1 MDKSTAKP
9 TPEADLEHIIDAANR
24 LGVEL
29 DEEEALQW
37 LTAIAASRAG
47 DERLVVDP
55 RSGVFGHRASMLDFD
70 PAELEYFRRVG
81 RLVEFDDQPGHVE
94 TALALS
100 GSAAQSKIQTYP
112 GDLDFFERVN
122 IIAPTREEASRI
134 LAGLMRE
141 KALSTLKGDAYRLI
155 EVKFGNYPHDV
166 VRPDG
171 RTHSA
176 GTPIAWKPDEIQNA
190 RIEASSPDGTP
201 TSITW
206 DGVAHDPGWCK
217 LDWIVADPVRESVS
231 NASNMLDVTWEA
243 PDGTIAPLDGY
254 LDPYFQE
261 VYLDAGSIP
270 IFSKMVRH
278 MSDNALD
285 DYVEQLEREVKK
297 YVTKDIN
304 YGKAAKRMYNI
315 FRLTGRY
322 EDAAYLRELFDE
334 PAAMLYQ
341 VWALIRTVEEAC
353 EPGSTVARETVL
365 AQTDELILAVT
376 RALEGEKEV
385 EIIRY
390 LLRLRDSVASCG
402 ERQVASDQVAAARDE
417 VINLVNNFF
426 FERLTALPTI
436 QSYIQ
441 GLQAPA
447 HESMPVR
454 PETGS
459 DPGVAPRPI

>member
-1 MDKSTAKP
+1 MDRPVAESSPAN
-9 TPEADLEHIIDAANR
+9 DLQGIIAAAQR

-37 LTAIAASRAG
+37 LTAIAASRVDG
-47 DERLVVDP
+47 QNLVVDA

-81 RLVEFDDQPGHVE
+81 RLVEFADQPGQVE

-122 IIAPTREEASRI
+122 IIAPTRAAACET
-134 LAGLMRE
+134 LAGLMRD
-141 KALSTLKGDAYRLI
+141 KALATLRGDTYRLI

-166 VRPDG
+166 VTADG
-171 RTHSA
+171 RKHSA
-176 GTPIAWKPDEIQNA
+176 GTPIAWKPAEIESGQ
-190 RIEASSPDGTP
+190 IEAVGPDGAAVV
-201 TSITW
+201 ITW
-206 DGVAHDPGWCK
+206 DEVAGDPGWCK
-217 LDWIVADPVRESVS
+217 LDWIVADPVRQSVA
-231 NASNMLDVTWEA
+231 NASNMLDVTWEG
-243 PDGTIAPLDGY
+243 PDGTITPLDGY

-261 VYLDAGSIP
+261 IYLEASSIP

-278 MSDNALD
+278 MSDSALD
-285 DYVEQLEREVKK
+285 DYVAQLEREVKK

-322 EDAAYLRELFDE
+322 QDAAYLRELFDE

-341 VWALIRTVEEAC
+341 VWALIRTIEEAC
-353 EPGSTVARETVL
+353 EPGSTVSREAVVS
-365 AQTDELILAVT
+365 QTDELILAVT

-385 EIIRY
+385 EIVRY

-402 ERQVASDQVAAARDE
+402 AHDIAADQILAARDE

-426 FERLTALPTI
+426 YERLTAVPTI
-436 QSYIQ
+436 QSYIES
-441 GLQAPA
+441 LQAAAVAAPSPPSGGGEA
-447 HESMPVR
+447 G
-454 PETGS
+454 T
-459 DPGVAPRPI
+459 APRPI

>member
-1 MDKSTAKP
+1 MDEPTATP
-9 TPEADLEHIIDAANR
+9 TPARDLENIMAAAQR

-47 DERLVVDP
+47 DQQLVVDA

-70 PAELEYFRRVG
+70 PAELEYFRQVG
-81 RLVEFDDQPGHVE
+81 RLVEFQDQPGQVE

-100 GSAAQSKIQTYP
+100 GSAAQSRIQTYP

-122 IIAPTREEASRI
+122 LIAPTREAACQM
-134 LAGLMRE
+134 LAGLMRD
-141 KALSTLKGDAYRLI
+141 KALATLKGDRYRLV

-166 VRPDG
+166 VTADG
-171 RTHSA
+171 RQHRA
-176 GTPIAWKPDEIQNA
+176 GTPIAWKPAEIENG
-190 RIEASSPDGTP
+190 RIEATRPDGTP
-201 TSITW
+201 TVITW
-206 DGVAHDPGWCK
+206 DGVAHDPAWCK
-217 LDWIVADPVRESVS
+217 LDWIVADPVRQSVA

-243 PDGTIAPLDGY
+243 PDGSIVPLDGY

-261 VYLDAGSIP
+261 VYLEAGSIP
-270 IFSKMVRH
+270 IFSKLVRH
-278 MSDNALD
+278 MNDNALD
-285 DYVEQLEREVKK
+285 DYVAQLEREVKK
-297 YVTKDIN
+297 YVTKDVN

-322 EDAAYLRELFDE
+322 PEAAYLRELFDE

-341 VWALIRTVEEAC
+341 VWALIRTIEEAC
-353 EPGSTVARETVL
+353 EPGATVAREAVL

-385 EIIRY
+385 EIVRY
-390 LLRLRDSVASCG
+390 LLRLRDSVSSCG
-402 ERQVASDQVAAARDE
+402 EREVSAEQVAAARDE

-426 FERLTALPTI
+426 YERLTAVPAI
-436 QSYIQ
+436 QSYIER
-441 GLQAPA
+441 LQAVSPVPPPA
-447 HESMPVR
+447 QPPPDE
-454 PETGS
+454 GS
-459 DPGVAPRPI
+459 ATLRPI